1 MSFRLKLNEP
11 LQKCVRRISS
21 EQFDIASRE
30 LAAIA
35 IMPDGVHQTRKV
47 LKRLRALLRLIGPSI
62 GARRQKA
69 HNVQL
74 RDIGR
79 MLAGRR
85 EQAVLIETLS
95 ALAARAEPEATA
107 VIEGYRDRLRAPH
120 LDLAGSLDSDLAG
133 RVKARIAEQAKAFS
147 KLKVKGNGFDAIEPG
162 LVATY
167 RSGRKAFHLAYEDPH
182 DDNFH
187 ELRKMVQAHWRHIS
201 LISRA
206 WPEMLDVRVAAA
218 RDLSLILGD
227 DHDLSVLIAHVSAD
241 TDADTSAKDVIIQ
254 AARSQQSAL
263 RDRARPHLDRL
274 FAERPADFGA
284 RMRVY
289 WRAAKRLKPLIDAAV
304 HGASADSGSPAAPA
318 GGELAAKMPAS
329 SLSKGAK

>member
-85 EQAVLIETLS
+85 
-95 ALAARAEPEATA
+95 
-107 VIEGYRDRLRAPH
+107 
-120 LDLAGSLDSDLAG
+120 
-133 RVKARIAEQAKAFS
+133 
-147 KLKVKGNGFDAIEPG
+147 
-162 LVATY
+162 
-167 RSGRKAFHLAYEDPH
+167 
-182 DDNFH
+182 
-187 ELRKMVQAHWRHIS
+187 
-201 LISRA
+201 
-206 WPEMLDVRVAAA
+206 
-218 RDLSLILGD
+218 
-227 DHDLSVLIAHVSAD
+227 
-241 TDADTSAKDVIIQ
+241 
-254 AARSQQSAL
+254 
-263 RDRARPHLDRL
+263 
-274 FAERPADFGA
+274 
-284 RMRVY
+284 
-289 WRAAKRLKPLIDAAV
+289 KRT
-304 HGASADSGSPAAPA
+304 
-318 GGELAAKMPAS
+318 
-329 SLSKGAK
+329 

>member
-133 RVKARIAEQAKAFS
+133 RSKQRRFPSSRSKARA
-147 KLKVKGNGFDAIEPG
+147 L
-162 LVATY
+162 T
-167 RSGRKAFHLAYEDPH
+167 RSNRVW
-182 DDNFH
+182 
-187 ELRKMVQAHWRHIS
+187 LRRTVRDVRLS
-201 LISRA
+201 ISR
-206 WPEMLDVRVAAA
+206 MRT
-218 RDLSLILGD
+218 RTTTIS
-227 DHDLSVLIAHVSAD
+227 
-241 TDADTSAKDVIIQ
+241 TSCERWCRRIGVI
-254 AARSQQSAL
+254 
-263 RDRARPHLDRL
+263 
-274 FAERPADFGA
+274 
-284 RMRVY
+284 
-289 WRAAKRLKPLIDAAV
+289 
-304 HGASADSGSPAAPA
+304 
-318 GGELAAKMPAS
+318 
-329 SLSKGAK
+329 